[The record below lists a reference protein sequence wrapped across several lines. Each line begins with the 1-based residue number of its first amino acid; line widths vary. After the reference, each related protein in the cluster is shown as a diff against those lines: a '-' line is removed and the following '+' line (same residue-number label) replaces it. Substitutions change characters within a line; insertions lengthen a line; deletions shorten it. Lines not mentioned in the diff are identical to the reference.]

1 MVMIVKGLCV
11 TIFDNSQTLKFNSDY
26 TDARYVDFYLL

>member
-1 MVMIVKGLCV
+1 MVMIVKGLSV

-26 TDARYVDFYLL
+26 TDAKYVDFYLL